1 MIILALVAGL
11 AVGAWLGYLLA
22 KKEEAKLRDAMTAS
36 EGKRIEAET
45 QLRETL
51 KNLEE
56 QKALLAQAKKE
67 LSDTFKALAADA
79 LRDNNQAFLNLAK
92 PTIDP
97 LNETLNRY
105 QAHVTDM
112 DRECAGLRNRIG
124 MLLDSQKELKEGT
137 DNLVNALRVPH
148 VRGRWGEI
156 TLKRT
161 AELAGMV
168 DQCDFIE
175 QASVEGETGRLQP
188 DMIVNLPSG
197 RQVVVDAKAVLSAYL
212 DAMEAT
218 DDAVKEDFFRKHAA
232 QVRARL
238 DYLSGKVYWKNLP
251 EATEFVVLFLPGEQF
266 LGAALEHDRT
276 LIEDGHQKGVF
287 IATPT
292 TLIALFRIIERGWRE
307 KKLAETAKEISQQGQ
322 DLFERMAI
330 LVEHLRE
337 MAKALVKMNTAYN
350 DAIGSLESK
359 VLPAAR
365 RFKELG
371 IVSDKEIPQLE
382 VIEQTPRPIASA
394 DDISSPTTRKEGGR

>member
-1 MIILALVAGL
+1 MTDAMMIILALVAGL
-11 AVGAWLGYLLA
+11 AAGAWLGYLLA

-56 QKALLAQAKKE
+56 QKTLLAQAKKE

-79 LRDNNQAFLNLAK
+79 LRDNNQAFLSLAK

-97 LNETLNRY
+97 LNEALNRY
-105 QAHVTDM
+105 QSHVTDM
-112 DRECAGLRNRIG
+112 DKECAGLRARIG
-124 MLLDSQKELKEGT
+124 MLLDSQKQLKEGT

-175 QASVEGETGRLQP
+175 QASVEGDTGRLQP

-197 RQVVVDAKAVLSAYL
+197 RQIVVDAKAVLSAYL

-218 DDAVKEDFFRKHAA
+218 DDAVRDDLFRQHAA

-238 DYLSGKVYWKNLP
+238 DDLSGKAYWKKLP

-276 LIEDGHQKGVF
+276 LIEDGHGKGVF

-292 TLIALFRIIERGWRE
+292 TLIALFRIVERGWRE
-307 KKLAETAKEISQQGQ
+307 KKLAETAKEISKQGQ
-322 DLFERMAI
+322 DLFERMAV
-330 LVEHLRE
+330 LVEHLRA
-337 MAKALVKMNTAYN
+337 MAKALVSMNTAYN

-371 IVSDKEIPQLE
+371 IASDKDIPQLE
-382 VIEQTPRPIASA
+382 AIEQTPRPITRA
-394 DDISSPTTRKEGGR
+394 DDVSGPATN